1 MCVHM
6 YVCAHMYVCVC
17 MNIKAS
23 EDNIYG
29 LSLLDGFEGFEV
41 PDLIDMFVHSFMKY
55 L

>member
-1 MCVHM
+1 M
-6 YVCAHMYVCVC
+6 YVNVKV
-17 MNIKAS
+17 S

-29 LSLLDGFEGFEV
+29 LSVLNGFEDFET